1 MSNQSLLDD
10 VLQFAEKAGEA
21 LLASHDAL
29 EQVSQERQKAA
40 QILPKSVDALATV
53 KTLEGTPLIAAEER
67 DFARRKLAS
76 HAGALEVLRN
86 VLDEFQSQVK
96 QASQTITMLRQ
107 GQAAPEKAASAKPP
121 TGLAAL
127 AAKPESWRRFEEQLG
142 L

>member
-1 MSNQSLLDD
+1 MSDSSLLDD
-10 VLQFAEKAGEA
+10 VFQFTEKAGAA
-21 LLASHDAL
+21 LIESRKL
-29 EQVSQERQKAA
+29 VSSIVADQEKAA
-40 QILPKSVDALATV
+40 SILPKSVDALTTV

-86 VLDEFQSQVK
+86 VLDEFQNQIK

-107 GQAAPEKAASAKPP
+107 GQAAPEKAASAKAP